1 MENNNNN
8 RPLGRK
14 KNVTGQSAGVHR
26 RGEGLGT
33 GPVGNRPGG
42 SARPGGSPGQGG
54 RQRNDSSGSQ
64 RSSGG
69 FGLGKLL
76 PIIIIGAILI
86 FGGGKL
92 SGLFGGGSGGSTGD
106 SYDTYNSTTN
116 NYNYSSDS
124 SAASSGGMG
133 GLSDILSG
141 LVGSSG
147 TGSYYTEDYGSSSAV
162 QTATSTASLD
172 RTVAAGSRTKYTNIV
187 GGGRDVVTL
196 MVYMCGTDLESKSG
210 MATSDLQ
217 EMASATLSDKV
228 NIIVYTGGCRQWRTN
243 GISNSVNQIYK
254 VESGNLIRLVSD
266 AGSGT
271 MVDPGNLSSFIKW
284 SAENYPADRYDLI
297 LWDHG
302 GGSVTGYGYDE
313 KYASAGSMDLAE
325 INTALRDGGVKFDF
339 VGFDACLMATA
350 ETALMMGQHADYLIA
365 SEETEPGVGW
375 YYTDWLNAL
384 SQNTSMETIDLGQ
397 KIVDSFVDT
406 CARRC
411 PGQKTTLS
419 LIDLAEYANTVPA
432 KLTAFSQEISGMIQ
446 QKEYSTVSNAR
457 SSTREFAQSSRIDQV
472 DLVNL
477 ANNMGTD
484 GGQALST
491 AIRGAVKYNRTSSDM
506 TNAYGVSIYFPY
518 KKVSSLNNMVST
530 YEKIGMDAEYTKCI
544 KAFASVEAAGQYVAG
559 SNISGYGTSALP
571 SLLGSFTGGT
581 STTQSMDSISSLLGG
596 LFGGTSS
603 STLGGLSGIF
613 SDRNLSDQE
622 MAEYIYEN
630 QFDAGNL
637 VWNVDS
643 AGQPYIT
650 LTEDQW
656 KLVQTLD
663 MNMYYD
669 DGQGYIDLG
678 CDNVF
683 SFDDAGNLLGA
694 TDNTWLAINGQPVAY
709 YRLDAVGTSDDYT
722 ITGYVPA
729 LLNGDRV
736 SLMIVFDT
744 ENPDGYIA
752 GARYDYADAEAL
764 TEAKAMTE
772 LTAGDTLDFICD
784 YYAYDGTY
792 QDSYFLG
799 EQMTV
804 TDDMVISNVDV
815 GGESMVT
822 YCFTDI
828 FGQQY
833 WSPVMP

>member
-92 SGLFGGGSGGSTGD
+92 SGLFGGGGGGSTGD

-116 NYNYSSDS
+116 NYNYSSS

-172 RTVAAGSRTKYTNIV
+172 RTVAAGSRPKYTNIV

-243 GISNSVNQIYK
+243 GISNSVNQNYK

-313 KYASAGSMDLAE
+313 KFVSAGSMDLAE

-397 KIVDSFVDT
+397 KIVDSFVDP

-457 SSTREFAQSSRIDQV
+457 SSTREFAQSSR
-472 DLVNL
+472 
-477 ANNMGTD
+477 
-484 GGQALST
+484 ST
-491 AIRGAVKYNRTSSDM
+491 RWI
-506 TNAYGVSIYFPY
+506 
-518 KKVSSLNNMVST
+518 
-530 YEKIGMDAEYTKCI
+530 
-544 KAFASVEAAGQYVAG
+544 
-559 SNISGYGTSALP
+559 
-571 SLLGSFTGGT
+571 
-581 STTQSMDSISSLLGG
+581 
-596 LFGGTSS
+596 
-603 STLGGLSGIF
+603 
-613 SDRNLSDQE
+613 
-622 MAEYIYEN
+622 
-630 QFDAGNL
+630 
-637 VWNVDS
+637 W
-643 AGQPYIT
+643 
-650 LTEDQW
+650 
-656 KLVQTLD
+656 
-663 MNMYYD
+663 
-669 DGQGYIDLG
+669 
-678 CDNVF
+678 
-683 SFDDAGNLLGA
+683 
-694 TDNTWLAINGQPVAY
+694 
-709 YRLDAVGTSDDYT
+709 
-722 ITGYVPA
+722 
-729 LLNGDRV
+729 
-736 SLMIVFDT
+736 
-744 ENPDGYIA
+744 
-752 GARYDYADAEAL
+752 
-764 TEAKAMTE
+764 
-772 LTAGDTLDFICD
+772 
-784 YYAYDGTY
+784 
-792 QDSYFLG
+792 
-799 EQMTV
+799 
-804 TDDMVISNVDV
+804 
-815 GGESMVT
+815 
-822 YCFTDI
+822 
-828 FGQQY
+828 
-833 WSPVMP
+833 